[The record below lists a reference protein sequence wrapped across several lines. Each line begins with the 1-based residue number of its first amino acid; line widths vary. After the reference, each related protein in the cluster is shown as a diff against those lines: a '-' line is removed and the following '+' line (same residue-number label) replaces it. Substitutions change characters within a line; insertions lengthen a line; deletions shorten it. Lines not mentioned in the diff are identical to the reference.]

1 MDIHNNKSFNQE
13 PEPFWRE
20 SVQLPEFPKLAQ
32 NISPDVT
39 VVGGGIAGLTT
50 AYLLAQEGKKV
61 VLIDA
66 GRLVNG
72 TTGHTTAKITAQHGL
87 IYDELINH
95 FGEEF
100 TKKYYEGN
108 MKALAFME
116 QTLQTENVECNYTKQ
131 DAYIYSTTD
140 QYKNKI
146 EKEYKAYQKL
156 GISSDLVE
164 QLPIDLPV
172 QNAVVMKNQAQFH
185 PLKYFKALVDSI
197 VTNGGQIFEQ
207 TMAKTI
213 NEGES
218 TQVVTE
224 DGYHLDSEYVVIAT
238 HFPFYDGMG
247 GYFARLK
254 PDRSYVLG
262 VKTNKEYPGGMYLSA
277 EEPTRSLRFTEDS
290 DGDKLVLIG
299 GDNHKTG
306 QGKDTLEHYQALETF
321 GNEVFGIRE
330 VKYRWSAQDLITL
343 DKVPYIGPL
352 TKKHPAILVAT
363 GFRKWGMTLGTLA
376 GQILS
381 DHVLGNHNLYSD
393 LFTPSRFKA
402 DPSIRKF
409 AKENANVAAQLM
421 KGKLDIPTKKADDI
435 QIGEGAIILVNGR
448 RCGGYRNDEGE
459 LYVVDTTCTHMGC
472 ECSWNHGDHTW
483 DCPCHGSRF
492 AVDGT
497 VVEGPAKQPLSRM
510 EDQLK

>member
-1 MDIHNNKSFNQE
+1 MDTQNNLASNQQ

-20 SVQLPEFPKLAQ
+20 SVQLPVFPKLGQ
-32 NISPDVT
+32 NIKTDVA

-50 AYLLAQEGKKV
+50 AYLLAKGGKKV
-61 VLIDA
+61 ALIDA

-95 FGEEF
+95 FGEGF

-108 MKALAFME
+108 MKALSFME
-116 QTLQTENVECNYTKQ
+116 ETITNENIDCDYSKQ

-140 QYKNKI
+140 EYKKKV
-146 EKEYKAYQKL
+146 EKEFEAYLTL
-156 GISSDLVE
+156 GIESEMMEKLPFD
-164 QLPIDLPV
+164 LPIK
-172 QNAVVMKNQAQFH
+172 NAVVMKDQAQFH
-185 PLKYFKALVDSI
+185 PVKYHKALVDSI
-197 VTNGGQIFEQ
+197 VNNGGQIFEE
-207 TMAKTI
+207 TTAKTI

-224 DGYHLDSEYVVIAT
+224 EGYHIDSEYVVIAT
-238 HFPFYDGMG
+238 HFPFYDGKG
-247 GYFARLK
+247 AYFARLK
-254 PDRSYVLG
+254 PDRSYTIAARTT
-262 VKTNKEYPGGMYLSA
+262 KDFPEGMYLSA
-277 EEPTRSLRFTEDS
+277 EEPTRSLRYTEDTN
-290 DGDKLVLIG
+290 GEKLVLIG

-306 QGKDTLEHYQALETF
+306 QGKDTQKHYEALEEF
-321 GNEVFGIRE
+321 GRTVFGIEE
-330 VKYRWSAQDLITL
+330 VKYKWSAQDLISL

-352 TKKHPAILVAT
+352 TKNHPAILVAT

-381 DHVLGNHNLYSD
+381 DHILGNHNLYSD
-393 LFTPSRFKA
+393 LFKPSRFKA
-402 DPSIRKF
+402 DPGIKRF
-409 AKENANVAAQLM
+409 LKENVNVAGQLV
-421 KGKLDIPTKKADDI
+421 KGKLDIPTKKADEI
-435 QIGEGAIILVNGR
+435 ENGEGAIVLVNGR
-448 RCGGYRNDEGE
+448 RCGGYRDEQGN
-459 LYVVDTTCTHMGC
+459 LFVVDTTCTHMGC

-497 VVEGPAKQPLSRM
+497 VVEGPAKEPLTRVD
-510 EDQLK
+510 DQLG

>member
-1 MDIHNNKSFNQE
+1 MDTQNNNAFNQP

-20 SVQLPEFPKLAQ
+20 SAQLPVFPKLSQ
-32 NISPDVT
+32 NIKTDVA
-39 VVGGGIAGLTT
+39 VVGGGIAGITT
-50 AYLLAQEGKKV
+50 AYLLAKGSKKV
-61 VLIDA
+61 ALIDA

-108 MKALAFME
+108 MKALSFME
-116 QTLQTENVECNYTKQ
+116 DTIQNENIECNHSKQ

-140 QYKNKI
+140 QYKQKV
-146 EKEYKAYQKL
+146 EKEFEAYLKL
-156 GISSDLVE
+156 GIDSELME
-164 QLPIDLPV
+164 QLPIDLPIK
-172 QNAVVMKNQAQFH
+172 NAVIMRNQAQFH
-185 PLKYFKALVDSI
+185 PVKYLKALVDSI
-197 VTNGGQIFEQ
+197 VNNGGQIFEQ

-254 PDRSYVLG
+254 PDRSYTVG
-262 VKTNKEYPGGMYLSA
+262 VKTSKEFPGGMYLSA
-277 EEPTRSLRFTEDS
+277 EEPTRSLRYTEDS
-290 DGDKLVLIG
+290 NGDKLVLIG

-306 QGKDTLEHYQALETF
+306 QGKDTLEHYNALKDF
-321 GNEVFGIRE
+321 GNDVFGIEE
-330 VKYRWSAQDLITL
+330 VKYRWSAQDLVTL

-393 LFTPSRFKA
+393 LFKPSRFKA
-402 DPSIRKF
+402 DPSIKKF
-409 AKENANVAAQLM
+409 AKENANVAAQLV

-435 QIGEGAIILVNGR
+435 QNGEGAIVLVNGR
-448 RCGGYRNDEGE
+448 RCGGYRNDKGE
-459 LYVVDTTCTHMGC
+459 LFVVDTTCTHMGC

-492 AVDGT
+492 STDGT
-497 VVEGPAKQPLSRM
+497 VIEGPATEPLSRVD
-510 EDQLK
+510 DQLK